1 MKFAQLTFLLLVVSH
16 ANGNIIYS
24 EALSGDLSHLISSPT
39 SIGELNPG
47 QNSITGTINEGGSF
61 NPDVFTFSIAPYHI
75 LTSLVFTLDSNT
87 ENHFLAMSDET
98 TLDAVAE
105 YLLFASLVTNAQNGT
120 NILATESDGGNQSG
134 SGYSLPLSSGNYS
147 LWFQETS
154 NSPID
159 YTFTF
164 TTEAIPEPANSTLL
178 LSCIICVS
186 IALFRRPQ
194 YLIHSLR

>member
-1 MKFAQLTFLLLVVSH
+1 MKAIITTIVFFVLISLDAYGAPLVQ
-16 ANGNIIYS
+16 
-24 EALSGDLSHLISSPT
+24 LSGDTTPDYISAHLT
-39 SIGELNPG
+39 A
-47 QNSITGTINEGGSF
+47 SITGNKGS
-61 NPDVFTFSIAPYHI
+61 NPDNTSTATGYWTSVVEV
-75 LTSLVFTLDSNT
+75 TSLVFTLDSNT

-120 NILATESDGGNQSG
+120 NILLTESDGGNQSG
-134 SGYSLPLSSGNYS
+134 SGYSLPLTSGNYS

-164 TTEAIPEPANSTLL
+164 TTEVIPEPANSALL
-178 LSCIICVS
+178 LTCLSSVS
-186 IALFRRPQ
+186 ILLFRRQ
-194 YLIHSLR
+194 RH